1 MCMSF
6 LELQQNIVLSGGSTM
21 FKGFDKR
28 LQRDIKRVVDQRIRM
43 SEEISGGAMKVT
55 KILTWFRILLYFC

>member
-1 MCMSF
+1 
-6 LELQQNIVLSGGSTM
+6 M

-43 SEEISGGAMKVT
+43 SEEISGGAMKVRKNQNT
-55 KILTWFRILLYFC
+55 I

>member
-1 MCMSF
+1 
-6 LELQQNIVLSGGSTM
+6 VLSGGSTM

-43 SEEISGGAMKVT
+43 SEEISGGAMKVR
-55 KILTWFRILLYFC
+55 KNQNMIKGVNSWVFAL